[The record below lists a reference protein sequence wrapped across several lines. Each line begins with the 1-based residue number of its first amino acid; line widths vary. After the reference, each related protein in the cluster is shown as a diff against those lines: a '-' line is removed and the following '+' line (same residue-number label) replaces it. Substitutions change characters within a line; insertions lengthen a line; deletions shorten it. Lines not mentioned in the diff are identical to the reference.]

1 MKKNL
6 AFLAAA
12 FFCGVLFTSF
22 SPSLDGRAVVAD
34 EGVLPKGIFAKTV
47 GYLPG
52 DSISVTNLLNK
63 STVEVLVI
71 GAIDPSEGV
80 AILLS
85 PEAAKLLGLEK
96 GADSVVKITKR
107 SGQLDEAVAGTA
119 VIGGNGVQDAEQED
133 AEMTAEAESE
143 EENAESTGTAEDSEE
158 KSGTANAE
166 AQEAEAQDTS
176 LPSESGAL
184 TANAEH
190 TEPAA
195 SPEPEKTPVERTESA
210 AAPAEPVAKDADAER
225 YSPQRSSVH
234 AEPEK
239 VYADSLPEN
248 GASAAKRERPID
260 DGAAPY
266 EVIADE
272 RLPDTSGTYQ
282 PPAAEKKSSPYSRLE
297 RVDEHLPP
305 EHLPDDTKPLA
316 SGKNAQKP
324 SRRAEK
330 IQDDFAGSTVAV
342 PAERKNSSMQDEQK
356 TSEPADGER
365 IADENAGQAR
375 GDELSPVTAE
385 PEEAACDDDSALPFE
400 EALTERGMPERF
412 EMETPPDEIAP
423 EPIKK
428 DSALSEF
435 ETSAE
440 QPADSEPE
448 RKYVPKSA
456 DKKSSGAD
464 DGITLVPTGMNPP
477 PKRSGKAE
485 ADAVKKAQ
493 TPSLSPVEKTSAP
506 DLSGDPAI
514 TGLLADDAMPP
525 APAASAANLGALAKN
540 TVPTLK
546 ELERGKYY
554 VQIGVFKDDGNIK
567 SIFDK
572 YQSEYPI
579 TIVPLSSG
587 SAKQVLIGPL
597 GVDEYGTVLNRF
609 KSYGFKDAF
618 LRKIR

>member
-12 FFCGVLFTSF
+12 FFCGALFTSF

-143 EENAESTGTAEDSEE
+143 EENAESTGAEEE
-158 KSGTANAE
+158 SGTANAE
-166 AQEAEAQDTS
+166 AQEVS

-210 AAPAEPVAKDADAER
+210 SAPAEPVAKDADAER
-225 YSPQRSSVH
+225 YSPQRSSAR

-330 IQDDFAGSTVAV
+330 IQDDFADSTVSE
-342 PAERKNSSMQDEQK
+342 PAERKKSSMQDEQK
-356 TSEPADGER
+356 MSEPADGER

-423 EPIKK
+423 EPIKE

-440 QPADSEPE
+440 QPAASEPE
-448 RKYVPKSA
+448 RKSKSV
-456 DKKSSGAD
+456 DKTSSGAD

-485 ADAVKKAQ
+485 ADAVKKTQ
-493 TPSLSPVEKTSAP
+493 TPSLTPV
-506 DLSGDPAI
+506 
-514 TGLLADDAMPP
+514 
-525 APAASAANLGALAKN
+525 
-540 TVPTLK
+540 
-546 ELERGKYY
+546 
-554 VQIGVFKDDGNIK
+554 
-567 SIFDK
+567 
-572 YQSEYPI
+572 
-579 TIVPLSSG
+579 
-587 SAKQVLIGPL
+587 
-597 GVDEYGTVLNRF
+597 
-609 KSYGFKDAF
+609 
-618 LRKIR
+618 

>member
-6 AFLAAA
+6 VFLAAA
-12 FFCGVLFTSF
+12 FFCGALFTSF

-143 EENAESTGTAEDSEE
+143 EENAESTGAAEDSEE
-158 KSGTANAE
+158 ESGTANAE
-166 AQEAEAQDTS
+166 AQEAEAQEAS

-195 SPEPEKTPVERTESA
+195 SPEPEKTPVERTEGA
-210 AAPAEPVAKDADAER
+210 AAPAGPVAKDADAER
-225 YSPQRSSVH
+225 YSPQRSSAR

-330 IQDDFAGSTVAV
+330 IQDDFADSTVSV

-356 TSEPADGER
+356 TFEPADGER

-375 GDELSPVTAE
+375 GDEVSPVTAE

-423 EPIKK
+423 EPIKE

-440 QPADSEPE
+440 QPAASEPE
-448 RKYVPKSA
+448 RKSKSA

-464 DGITLVPTGMNPP
+464 DDITLVPTGMNPP

-485 ADAVKKAQ
+485 EDAVKKAQ
-493 TPSLSPVEKTSAP
+493 TPSLTPVEKTSAP
-506 DLSGDPAI
+506 DLSSDPAI

-525 APAASAANLGALAKN
+525 EPAASAANSGALAKN

>member
-305 EHLPDDTKPLA
+305 EYLPDNTEPLA

-579 TIVPLSSG
+579 TLVPLSSG
-587 SAKQVLIGPL
+587 SAKQILIGPL

>member
-158 KSGTANAE
+158 ESRTANAE
-166 AQEAEAQDTS
+166 AQEAEAQEAS
-176 LPSESGAL
+176 LPIESGAL

-225 YSPQRSSVH
+225 YSPQRSSAR

-239 VYADSLPEN
+239 VYADSLPKN

-282 PPAAEKKSSPYSRLE
+282 PPAAEKKLSPYSRLE

-330 IQDDFAGSTVAV
+330 IQDDFAGLTVSE
-342 PAERKNSSMQDEQK
+342 PAERKKSSMQDEQK
-356 TSEPADGER
+356 TFEPADGER

-412 EMETPPDEIAP
+412 EMETPSDEIAP
-423 EPIKK
+423 EPIKE

-440 QPADSEPE
+440 QPAASEPE
-448 RKYVPKSA
+448 RKSKSA

-493 TPSLSPVEKTSAP
+493 TPSLTPVEKTSAP